1 MCAGTSPRAA
11 PSAERWPWLRLIS
24 YGMLDLRSPRQHSRL
39 RSSAVLRCARGL
51 QGDLVVTTE
60 TCPQR
65 RILQAK
71 GAPTR
76 ADLHMAC
83 TTKYVNKVR
92 FKTNCFTF
100 LFILRKTTSRQ
111 KTTWYFFGTAD
122 DTCVSGVRN
131 SYFRR
136 GRCRAAASR
145 GFPGVKDRRR
155 RGALHPYF
163 RGTADDVCV
172 SGVTFFFFTI
182 FLLDCSPKRS
192 SFCG

>member
-92 FKTNCFTF
+92 FKTKCFTF

-122 DTCVSGVRN
+122 GVRN

-182 FLLDCSPKRS
+182 FLLDCSPKRG

>member
-1 MCAGTSPRAA
+1 MCASTSPRAA

-92 FKTNCFTF
+92 FKTKCFTF

-136 GRCRAAASR
+136 GRCRAAKSSHAWRKSGAGCADVACAASR
-145 GFPGVKDRRR
+145 GAGR
-155 RGALHPYF
+155 
-163 RGTADDVCV
+163 TC
-172 SGVTFFFFTI
+172 
-182 FLLDCSPKRS
+182 FLI
-192 SFCG
+192 

>member
-92 FKTNCFTF
+92 FKTKCFTF

-111 KTTWYFFGTAD
+111 KTTWYAVPLRAEVSPESKTED
-122 DTCVSGVRN
+122 DAVLSIHTFAEQLTTLPSDLLKTVLEWVPKPCCGRN
-131 SYFRR
+131 
-136 GRCRAAASR
+136 
-145 GFPGVKDRRR
+145 VD
-155 RGALHPYF
+155 
-163 RGTADDVCV
+163 
-172 SGVTFFFFTI
+172 
-182 FLLDCSPKRS
+182 
-192 SFCG
+192 